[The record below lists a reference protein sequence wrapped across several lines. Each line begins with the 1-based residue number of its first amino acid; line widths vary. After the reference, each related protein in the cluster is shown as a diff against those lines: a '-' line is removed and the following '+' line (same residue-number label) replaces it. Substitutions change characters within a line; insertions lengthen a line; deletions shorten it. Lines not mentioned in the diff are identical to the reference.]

1 MKDRNILD
9 IKAKAGFKHDIRK
22 WNIIILSSF
31 IVIIIILLTIFVEN
45 FGTLNNILNL
55 LSQVAPIG
63 IMACGV
69 TFVMITGGIDVSGPT
84 IMTVTAVIGA
94 DYMAKTG
101 DLVFGPVLMLIVGLL
116 MGFINGFAVA
126 YLKMVPLV
134 VTLAM
139 LTIGTGIATA
149 WTSGESVTG
158 LSPRFMTIFN
168 QNVII
173 IIFILIVIIFSFI
186 LMRTLYGRWLYLI
199 GNNLNAAH
207 VSGIPVNFA
216 ILIAYV
222 ISGLSAGFAGI
233 INTAVLSSARP
244 GMGPD
249 TQILDI
255 ITAVVLGG
263 TSVSGGSGTIFG
275 TAVGAILI
283 IMINNV
289 INLLGIPVYFTGL
302 IKGLIIIFA
311 MAIDSIRSNYTGFK
325 IKLH

>member
-9 IKAKAGFKHDIRK
+9 IKAKASFTRDIRK

-31 IVIIIILLTIFVEN
+31 IVLIIIFLTIFVEN
-45 FGTLNNILNL
+45 FATLNNILNL

-63 IMACGV
+63 IMACGL

-84 IMTVTAVIGA
+84 IMTVAAVIGA

-101 DLVFGPVLMLIVGLL
+101 NLVFGPVLMLIVGVL
-116 MGFINGFAVA
+116 MGLINGFAVA

-139 LTIGTGIATA
+139 LSVGTGIATA

-158 LSPRFMTIFN
+158 LSPVFMTIFN
-168 QNVII
+168 QNVVI
-173 IIFILIVIIFSFI
+173 IIFILIVVIFSFI

-199 GNNLNAAH
+199 GNNINAAR
-207 VSGIPVNFA
+207 VSGIPINFA

-222 ISGLSAGFAGI
+222 FSGLSAGFAGI
-233 INTAVLSSARP
+233 INTAALSSARP

-255 ITAVVLGG
+255 VTAVVLGG

-283 IMINNV
+283 IMINNI
-289 INLLGIPVYFTGL
+289 INLLGIPDYFTGL

-311 MAIDSIRSNYTGFK
+311 MGIDSIRSNYTTFK
-325 IKLH
+325 IKLR